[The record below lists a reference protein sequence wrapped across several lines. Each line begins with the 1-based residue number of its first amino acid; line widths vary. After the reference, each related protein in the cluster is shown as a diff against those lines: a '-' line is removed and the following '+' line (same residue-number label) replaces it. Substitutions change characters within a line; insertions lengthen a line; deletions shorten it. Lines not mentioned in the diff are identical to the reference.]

1 MFIDLCIPYISK
13 YISGTICFEVLLVC
27 STFQKGISRLGQK
40 TPSLTRRNYPEAG
53 PRDSFGLANLRMNA
67 PEDRGDV
74 PSCSPLDDGDSGV
87 QVVAEPVPRR

>member
-1 MFIDLCIPYISK
+1 MFLDLCFQYISK
-13 YISGTICFEVLLVC
+13 SISG
-27 STFQKGISRLGQK
+27 LGQKK
-40 TPSLTRRNYPEAG
+40 TPSLTRNYPEAG

-87 QVVAEPVPRR
+87 QGVAEPVPRR